1 MKNKEK
7 LVIQKRS
14 RKAVLEILQQKQE
27 VWRDFQM
34 FPNEYQEELLLF
46 CMGEKG
52 LRTTYD
58 KVFKHIYNP
67 EKHRERLE
75 DMISA
80 ILGEPVKIIKVLQRE
95 GVQLKELGTFIIMD
109 IVVKLAD
116 GSLVDV
122 EMQKIGY
129 RFPAERTDCYLADL
143 LMRQYNDLQ
152 QSNEKFNYQ
161 NMSKVIAIIIM
172 ETSSEI
178 FLSDHS
184 NYIHTGKMTYDTG
197 IQLRDLFENIY
208 ISLDTYK
215 NFIHTKIRSKREAWM
230 LFLASDQIEDIM
242 EVCETYPEFIPIYR
256 EVFDFSN
263 QMEELVM
270 MFSDALREMDRNEER
285 YMVEEL
291 RAERKKLENE
301 NRNLLKEKDSLKKQ
315 NDSLEKQNDSLEKR
329 NDSLEKQND
338 SLEKQNDS
346 LEKRKNTLE
355 KTISDLES
363 ENYLLRKKL
372 QQLE

>member
-1 MKNKEK
+1 MKNKQM
-7 LVIQKRS
+7 LTIQKRS
-14 RKAVLEILQQKQE
+14 RKAVLEMLKQKQE

-58 KVFKHIYNP
+58 KVFKYIYNP

-80 ILGEPVKIIKVLQRE
+80 ILEEPVRIVRVLQRE

-109 IVVKLAD
+109 IVVKLTN
-116 GSLVDV
+116 GNLVNV

-152 QSNEKFNYQ
+152 QSNEKFNYK

-178 FLSDHS
+178 FLADHT
-184 NYIHTGKMTYDTG
+184 NYIHTGKMIYDTG
-197 IQLRDLFENIY
+197 IQLHDLFENIY

-215 NFIHTKIRSKREAWM
+215 KFIHTKINNKKEAWM

-242 EVCETYPEFIPIYR
+242 EVCEAYPEFIPIYR

-270 MFSDALREMDRNEER
+270 MFSDALRDMDRNEER

-291 RAERKKLENE
+291 RAERKKLEKE
-301 NRNLLKEKDSLKKQ
+301 NDKLSREKDSLEEQK
-315 NDSLEKQNDSLEKR
+315 NSLEEQ
-329 NDSLEKQND
+329 
-338 SLEKQNDS
+338 
-346 LEKRKNTLE
+346 KNTLE
-355 KTISDLES
+355 EQKNTLEEQKNTLEDEKNNLEL
-363 ENYLLRKKL
+363 ENNLLRKKI
-372 QQLE
+372 QELEQIT